1 MYIYIEEISVVLTNM
16 VGSWTRS
23 VQKHKKNKRK
33 SYLSTIFIFLL
44 FFTIIYLYSKSNKIP
59 EEPIPMPTQLND
71 RVETSMN
78 RLVDEA
84 GKIGIRV
91 VITADY
97 RSADEQNRLYEQGR
111 TTEGNIVTNAK
122 AGESYHN
129 YGLAIDFALL
139 DIDGTVIWDMNY
151 DGNGNGKKDWN
162 EVVEIAKSLGY
173 EWGGD
178 WKNFKDYP
186 HLQMDFGLSIED
198 LQRGE
203 RPE

>member
-44 FFTIIYLYSKSNKIP
+44 FFTIIYLYSKSNKVT
-59 EEPIPMPTQLND
+59 EEPIPMPTRLND